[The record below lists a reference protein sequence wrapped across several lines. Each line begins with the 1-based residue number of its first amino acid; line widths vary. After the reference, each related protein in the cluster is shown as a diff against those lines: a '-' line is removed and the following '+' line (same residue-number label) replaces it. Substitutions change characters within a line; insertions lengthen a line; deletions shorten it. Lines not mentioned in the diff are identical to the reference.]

1 MVEWRYSAG
10 RSCGNCIGGF
20 FFGRRL
26 NIKAGLAFLSGDC
39 MQHTFTKYK
48 NSSDGGTDVCR
59 GNNWAGG
66 VSARSAVA
74 KCCLP
79 GIRRAAPAFCSD
91 SGTNGGRT
99 HAPASAHA
107 ACETS
112 SPVRFYRRGSFR
124 RLQGVLVCCAA
135 LLFFGC
141 GTALP
146 PQDDEASANGTQN
159 PSQKTYTVS
168 GSIALSGAV
177 PSAVSA
183 QSTRN
188 AVFGDT
194 GGGYRKCGLRSSAER
209 R

>member
-1 MVEWRYSAG
+1 
-10 RSCGNCIGGF
+10 
-20 FFGRRL
+20 
-26 NIKAGLAFLSGDC
+26 

-48 NSSDGGTDVCR
+48 NSSDGGTDVRR
-59 GNNWAGG
+59 GNNLAGG
-66 VSARSAVA
+66 VSARSAA

-79 GIRRAAPAFCSD
+79 DIRRAAPAFCSD
-91 SGTNGGRT
+91 SGRT
-99 HAPASAHA
+99 ASAHA

-141 GTALP
+141 GTILP
-146 PQDDEASANGTQN
+146 PQGDESSANGTQN

-183 QSTRN
+183 QNVVSG
-188 AVFGDT
+188 AT
-194 GGGYRKCGLRSSAER
+194 GGGYREYGLRSSAER